1 MPTYLVDTNVW
12 IESFHG
18 NEQARE
24 FLKKD
29 DLFVSYVTKAELIF
43 GARDKRS
50 LSNLEKILGEYGVN
64 WGSDLVNQRALEI
77 LIKYRLKQGIGILD
91 CMLAATALE
100 NKMILITDNI
110 KHFRGIEG
118 LVVKK
123 LSEVI

>member
-12 IESFHG
+12 IEFFHG

-50 LSNLEKILGEYGVN
+50 LSNLEKILGKYSVN
-64 WGSDLVNQRALEI
+64 WGSD
-77 LIKYRLKQGIGILD
+77 
-91 CMLAATALE
+91 
-100 NKMILITDNI
+100 
-110 KHFRGIEG
+110 
-118 LVVKK
+118 
-123 LSEVI
+123 

>member
-50 LSNLEKILGEYGVN
+50 LSNLEKILGKYSVN

-77 LIKYRLKQGIGILD
+77 LIKYRLKQGIGILE

>member
-1 MPTYLVDTNVW
+1 
-12 IESFHG
+12 
-18 NEQARE
+18 
-24 FLKKD
+24 
-29 DLFVSYVTKAELIF
+29 
-43 GARDKRS
+43 
-50 LSNLEKILGEYGVN
+50 
-64 WGSDLVNQRALEI
+64 LVNQRALEI